1 MPCRWVRGMRREA
14 AKAGVSLDA
23 AVPTAVAAC
32 AVIAWWD
39 HWYDDGAVLRAVRRI
54 RRAR

>member
-32 AVIAWWD
+32 AVIALWD
-39 HWYDDGAVLRAVRRI
+39 HW
-54 RRAR
+54 

>member
-23 AVPTAVAAC
+23 AARGRPWPPVAA
-32 AVIAWWD
+32 A
-39 HWYDDGAVLRAVRRI
+39 GTGR
-54 RRAR
+54 